1 MVRNEWFVSEGVR
14 VIPRVIPHVNPSVNP
29 SVIPIRSTRLVV
41 DCLSESGKS
50 RYG

>member
-1 MVRNEWFVSEGVR
+1 MVRSEWFVSEGVR
-14 VIPRVIPHVNPSVNP
+14 VIPRVNPRVNP
-29 SVIPIRSTRLVV
+29 SVIPIRSPRLVV

>member
-1 MVRNEWFVSEGVR
+1 MVRNEWFVSEGIR
-14 VIPRVIPHVNPSVNP
+14 VILRVTPRVNPH
-29 SVIPIRSTRLVV
+29 VIPIRSTRLVV

>member
-1 MVRNEWFVSEGVR
+1 MVRSEWFVSEGIR
-14 VIPRVIPHVNPSVNP
+14 VIPRVIPHVNP

>member
-14 VIPRVIPHVNPSVNP
+14 VIPRVNPSVNP